1 MLSFFFTASVKLQPL
16 GLSCCRVLTH
26 FHFMALLR
34 FRGIVINIFFCL
46 KTGLFEIWL
55 NSGQALLL
63 LCLAVSEVG
72 EEVEGESGEEDAGGG
87 NYPTEVQ
94 RKK

>member
-1 MLSFFFTASVKLQPL
+1 MLLTFFFFS
-16 GLSCCRVLTH
+16 
-26 FHFMALLR
+26 
-34 FRGIVINIFFCL
+34 L
-46 KTGLFEIWL
+46 KNGLFEIWL
-55 NSGQALLL
+55 NLGQALLL

-94 RKK
+94 RKKINSTTALKIRYRAKY